1 MILNTTYVMH
11 ELEKG
16 KPEAEKVWL
25 SNGYVVNKW
34 MPLVENSFD
43 VKNWKIKSAYVFIQ
57 EMFGN

>member
-1 MILNTTYVMH
+1 MH
-11 ELEKG
+11 EFQKG